1 MRVSLTNGTA
11 LNSESSRVLPLE
23 IVAAKLSPT
32 FKLATGVLE
41 IFRPWICDEVSSRS
55 PIPNSYRRGPDRWV
69 LRRRHL
75 PLPRRNIGRVRK
87 KNNCST
93 ATEPAYNLILV
104 LKGLTIYDGHSNEP
118 TPVMLASVVA
128 LGLNPANF
136 RGKGRLPAVQAD
148 G

>member
-1 MRVSLTNGTA
+1 MRVSFTNGTA

-41 IFRPWICDEVSSRS
+41 IFRSWICDEA
-55 PIPNSYRRGPDRWV
+55 NDHRRQTPTGGVQIDGPCDEDTYHSHDETSGGYV
-69 LRRRHL
+69 
-75 PLPRRNIGRVRK
+75 

-104 LKGLTIYDGHSNEP
+104 LKGLTIHDGHSNEP
-118 TPVMLASVVA
+118 TPVILASAVA

-148 G
+148 D